1 MKLVRWIAVGT
12 MLLVAGGCATI
23 PPGPSVLVM
32 PGGGKSFE
40 VFQADDASC
49 RGWAQ
54 AQSGWNAN
62 ETVNQNLAAGA
73 IGMGALGAA
82 AGALIGAAS
91 GATGPGAAI
100 GAGAGLLAGTAMA
113 APVAQGAGWEV
124 QRRYDNA
131 YQQCMYAKG
140 NQVPTAARTSTR
152 PARYLPPPPPRDYGY
167 GPPPPPPPAP
177 GAYYR
182 PQPARWY

>member
-12 MLLVAGGCATI
+12 LLLVAGGCATI

-54 AQSGWNAN
+54 VQSGWNAN

-73 IGMGALGAA
+73 VGGGALGAA

-100 GAGAGLLAGTAMA
+100 GAGVGLLAGTAMA

-140 NQVPTAARTSTR
+140 NQVPTARASATARPS
-152 PARYLPPPPPRDYGY
+152 RYLPPPPPRDYGY
-167 GPPPPPPPAP
+167 GPPPPPP
-177 GAYYR
+177 GAAYR

>member
-1 MKLVRWIAVGT
+1 MKPVRWIAMGAMLVG
-12 MLLVAGGCATI
+12 LGGCATM

-40 VFQADDASC
+40 TFQVDDAAC

-54 AQSGWNAN
+54 NQAGWNAN
-62 ETVNQNLAAGA
+62 NTVNQNVAAGA
-73 IGMGALGAA
+73 IGGGALGAA

-91 GATGPGAAI
+91 GAAGPGAAI
-100 GAGAGLLAGTAMA
+100 GAGAGLLAGTVLA
-113 APVAQGAGWEV
+113 APIAQGSGFEV

-131 YQQCMYAKG
+131 YQQCMFAKG
-140 NQVPTAARTSTR
+140 NQIPAAHSAARPTR
-152 PARYLPPPPPRDYGY
+152 Y
-167 GPPPPPPPAP
+167 PPPPPPPGYMYGAP
-177 GAYYR
+177 PPPPPASGAIYR

>member
-12 MLLVAGGCATI
+12 LLLVAGGCATI

-54 AQSGWNAN
+54 VQSGWNAN

-73 IGMGALGAA
+73 VGGGALGAA

-100 GAGAGLLAGTAMA
+100 GAGVGLLAGTAMA
-113 APVAQGAGWEV
+113 APVAQGRAGRCSGATTTPTSSACTPRATRS
-124 QRRYDNA
+124 RRPVPARRRDRPVTCLPA
-131 YQQCMYAKG
+131 AAG
-140 NQVPTAARTSTR
+140 LWLRPPTAA
-152 PARYLPPPPPRDYGY
+152 ARRRLP
-167 GPPPPPPPAP
+167 
-177 GAYYR
+177 

>member
-12 MLLVAGGCATI
+12 LLLVAGGCATI

-54 AQSGWNAN
+54 SQSGWNAN

-113 APVAQGAGWEV
+113 APTAQASGWEV

-140 NQVPTAARTSTR
+140 NQVPTAARISTR
-152 PARYLPPPPPRDYGY
+152 PTRHLPPPPPRDYGY

>member
-1 MKLVRWIAVGT
+1 MKRMRWIALSV
-12 MLLVAGGCATI
+12 MLLSLIGCATM

-32 PGGGKSFE
+32 PGGGKGFDA
-40 VFQADDASC
+40 FQADDAAC

-54 AQSGWNAN
+54 TQSGWNAN
-62 ETVNQNLAAGA
+62 DTVNQNLAAGA
-73 IGMGALGAA
+73 VGGGALGAA

-91 GATGPGAAI
+91 GAAGPGAAI
-100 GAGAGLLAGTAMA
+100 GAGAGLLAGTVLA
-113 APVAQGAGWEV
+113 APIAQGSGYEV

-140 NQVPTAARTSTR
+140 NQIPAARPAVR
-152 PARYLPPPPPRDYGY
+152 PSRYLPPPPPPGY
-167 GPPPPPPPAP
+167 GPGAYGPPPPAP